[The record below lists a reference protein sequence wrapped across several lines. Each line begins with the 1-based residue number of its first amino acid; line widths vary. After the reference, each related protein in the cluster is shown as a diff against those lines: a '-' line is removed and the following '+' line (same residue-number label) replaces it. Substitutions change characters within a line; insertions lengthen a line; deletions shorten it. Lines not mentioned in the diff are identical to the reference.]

1 MANDHFKT
9 LDYEN
14 QICYLTS
21 LKIILELAT
30 EKDELTQNRASQGKT
45 YKNKEKCCAAA
56 HAIDKDLST
65 VAATHTGSGAGEIV
79 LYPQDCYLLQ
89 VLHQLV

>member
-1 MANDHFKT
+1 MKNLGRAYN
-9 LDYEN
+9 
-14 QICYLTS
+14 
-21 LKIILELAT
+21 IISELAT
-30 EKDELTQNRASQGKT
+30 EIAEVSPKRASQGKT
-45 YKNKEKCCAAA
+45 HDNNEECCAAA